1 MHPSDLYMDVDIQ
14 FKKKIVLKDNYG
26 WVVGASNQAVPKE
39 WLPGIKSLRHCQDP
53 HTKSFVP
60 KKQNTGLPTSLSIL
74 SRNITPGIIR
84 LPGSPSICLRNY
96 PATVSVMTTQM
107 WQKFHQ
113 VINSLINAKV
123 DTPAGHSWRRCS
135 RFLCSFFAPLIIALI
150 SCVFIIGSSAPFL
163 IREITLKNCT

>member
-1 MHPSDLYMDVDIQ
+1 MGGWWVHPIKQFQKSDYRASSLYATVGTHIQ
-14 FKKKIVLKDNYG
+14 NH
-26 WVVGASNQAVPKE
+26 SSQ
-39 WLPGIKSLRHCQDP
+39 
-53 HTKSFVP
+53 